1 MTFSLKSFFKDGNRN
16 DNFQIGVLKKCVLY
30 TLIWGLAAHAYGFLN
45 FTISHDSLEALYSGS
60 AESVW
65 KISIGRVFVPIYRLL
80 TRGML
85 TTPWMIGILSL
96 VWIGISVYLVV
107 RIFEI
112 RSDCMIVLT
121 AGILT
126 VNPAVI
132 ALTATYLHD
141 FDIDMFALMLAAMSV
156 YLWKRFRRGIYAG
169 MIFIACTLGLYQSYL
184 SVAIVLIMIV
194 SMMNLL
200 EGDTWKSVVCQGIKG
215 VFMLLGGGILYL
227 VMLKLICLI
236 GQVPL
241 SDSYNSISQLW
252 NVSGSWIYNIVRA
265 YYYWAA
271 DIFNPATLYP
281 DTVMVLANV
290 LIGICI
296 AGIGL
301 SVIFGKKLGNTEK
314 LLFIILG
321 CLLPLGMNISCV
333 FSGGMAHGLMM
344 YAYCLIYL
352 LALLLGEWEIH
363 NAADNKKRMAKW
375 IRAITLVII
384 GFTLWNYFPVAN
396 AAYLKKDLERQQTM
410 SLMTRVVAEM
420 ESREDYVRGE
430 TQVAFIGKINM
441 REMPGFETFD
451 GNGRTTG
458 IIGLTENDQIK
469 NYRDYEAYFTYI
481 LNNPAN
487 LCGEEQCVQLAEL
500 DAVKKMPV
508 FPEKGSME
516 VVDGILIVK
525 MGTND

>member
-1 MTFSLKSFFKDGNRN
+1 MTFSSKSFLGDGYKN
-16 DNFQIGVLKKCVLY
+16 DNFQIGILKKCILY
-30 TLIWGLAAHAYGFLN
+30 TVIWGLAAHAYGFLN
-45 FTISHDSLEALYSGS
+45 FTISHDSLEALYSGT
-60 AESVW
+60 AESIW

-85 TTPWMIGILSL
+85 TTPWMIGLLSL

-112 RSDCMIVLT
+112 RSDCMIVLA
-121 AGILT
+121 AGIMT
-126 VNPAVI
+126 VNPTVI

-141 FDIDMFALMLAAMSV
+141 FDIDMFALLLATLSV

-169 MIFIACTLGLYQSYL
+169 MICIACALGLYQSYL

-200 EGDTWKSVVCQGIKG
+200 EGGTWKAVACRGIKG
-215 VFMLLGGGILYL
+215 IFMLLGGGILYL
-227 VMLKLICLI
+227 ILMKLICLI
-236 GQVPL
+236 VQVPL

-252 NVSGSWIYNIVRA
+252 NSSGSWIYNIARA
-265 YYYWAA
+265 FYYWAA
-271 DIFNPATLYP
+271 DILNPATLYP
-281 DTVMVLANV
+281 NTVIILASVL
-290 LIGICI
+290 LGIYI
-296 AGIGL
+296 VGIGL
-301 SVIFGKKLGNTEK
+301 TVILGKRLGNAEK

-333 FSGGMAHGLMM
+333 FSGGMVHGLMM

-352 LALLLGEWEIH
+352 LSLLLGEWEIH
-363 NAADNKKRMAKW
+363 NVSDDKKQKAER
-375 IRAITLVII
+375 IRIISLIMI
-384 GFTLWNYFPVAN
+384 GFTIWNYFPVAN
-396 AAYLKKDLERQQTM
+396 AAYLKKELERQQTM

-430 TQVAFIGKINM
+430 TQVALIGKINM
-441 REMPGFETFD
+441 SEMPGFETFD

-481 LNNPAN
+481 LNNPVN
-487 LCGEEQCVQLAEL
+487 LCGEEKSIQLSEL

-516 VVDGILIVK
+516 IIGGILVVK